1 VKDAQDHLS
10 QISINTTKTNTG
22 VKIKVDHP
30 KSDGR
35 NYEIKFGILM
45 PDKFNYNLNLGNG
58 NVTIKSSTRNL
69 VINIGNGNAD
79 ANVVLMDT
87 CNVSMSIGN
96 GSINL
101 NIPGETN
108 AAVNAVVGNGSISNN
123 GLNLQNQNSN
133 NKKLIG
139 TLGNGSGS
147 IALNIGNGS
156 IAMSKK

>member
-1 VKDAQDHLS
+1 
-10 QISINTTKTNTG
+10 
-22 VKIKVDHP
+22 
-30 KSDGR
+30 
-35 NYEIKFGILM
+35 
-45 PDKFNYNLNLGNG
+45 
-58 NVTIKSSTRNL
+58 
-69 VINIGNGNAD
+69 
-79 ANVVLMDT
+79 MDT
-87 CNVSMSIGN
+87 CHVSMSIGN

-123 GLNLQNQNSN
+123 GLNFQNQNSN